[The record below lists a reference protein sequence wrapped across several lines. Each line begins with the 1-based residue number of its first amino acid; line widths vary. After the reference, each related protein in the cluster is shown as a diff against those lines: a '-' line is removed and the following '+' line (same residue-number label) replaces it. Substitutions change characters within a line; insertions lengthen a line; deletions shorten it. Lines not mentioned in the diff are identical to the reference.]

1 MKDETQFSPK
11 QDAEAVSVSDMF
23 NNILNE
29 KIKDGAVEKAI
40 EVKVD
45 EFIKRV
51 ADDVF
56 SSWGD
61 LSKLM
66 KEKMT
71 EAIMPTAESLG
82 DIPKYHDFVSKRLKL
97 AAQSFYDDKLVEVL
111 DSELKEIMSEVP
123 DVINLSWLVEKI
135 VDVARED
142 ESEGKISLHINKSY
156 SSYWIAIDKESDKSE
171 YQCDFRIGLRED
183 SKTGKLTIF
192 SLKVDGEDCRKSIAL
207 GPFYRFEKILYNAY
221 VTNAEFAL
229 DKGQF
234 ADDYETEW
242 YYD

>member
-1 MKDETQFSPK
+1 
-11 QDAEAVSVSDMF
+11 
-23 NNILNE
+23 
-29 KIKDGAVEKAI
+29 
-40 EVKVD
+40 
-45 EFIKRV
+45 
-51 ADDVF
+51 
-56 SSWGD
+56 
-61 LSKLM
+61 
-66 KEKMT
+66 MT

-135 VDVARED
+135 VDAARED
-142 ESEGKISLHINKSY
+142 ESEGEISLHINKSY
-156 SSYWIAIDKESDKSE
+156 SSYWIGIDKESDKSE
-171 YQCDFRIGLRED
+171 YQCGFRIGLSED

-221 VTNAEFAL
+221 VNNAEFAL
-229 DKGQF
+229 DKGKF